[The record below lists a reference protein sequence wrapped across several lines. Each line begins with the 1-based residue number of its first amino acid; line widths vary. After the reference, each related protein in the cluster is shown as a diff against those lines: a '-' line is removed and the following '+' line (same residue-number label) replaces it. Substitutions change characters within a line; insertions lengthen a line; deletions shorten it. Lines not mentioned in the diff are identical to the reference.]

1 MIESGPTTEAPP
13 APVDAI
19 LQRVRTI
26 AVISTLSAFVVG
38 VLVLL
43 GVLLSFY
50 PSVRATLNN
59 LERVSAAMAVSAE
72 SFAGV
77 SDETAQNLA
86 SASTNLNAAAVN
98 INNASANFERN
109 SKDDNIAQT
118 IIRLLEQQER
128 QVRR

>member
-1 MIESGPTTEAPP
+1 MTESEPKTAAPP
-13 APVDAI
+13 APAGAM
-19 LQRVRTI
+19 LQRVRAI
-26 AVISTLSAFVVG
+26 AVISTLCAFVAG

-43 GVLLSFY
+43 AVLLSLY
-50 PSVRATLNN
+50 PSIRATLNN

-86 SASTNLNAAAVN
+86 SASSNLNAAAVN

-128 QVRR
+128 QDRR